1 MGKKFPTSSV
11 ALLSSAREISCTSV
25 LALRL
30 LMISVPGAV
39 GDDVD
44 PVSLTIGEKGLPAY
58 RAGLDRGVSGN
69 RGPNGES
76 SSRSMVMR
84 SWHDRGTGDGS
95 STLEGLL
102 MEGIVTRRGEVS
114 DEGGTVSV
122 SGSVLVLTDF
132 GATTGCDGR
141 IAKAPSDCWELWS
154 PWSCTAVTVAVAV
167 ELDLFL
173 MLR

>member
-11 ALLSSAREISCTSV
+11 LLSSAREISCTSV
-25 LALRL
+25 LALRP
-30 LMISVPGAV
+30 LMISVPGTV
-39 GDDVD
+39 GDDAD

-76 SSRSMVMR
+76 SSRSMIMR
-84 SWHDRGTGDGS
+84 SEHDRGTGDGS

-114 DEGGTVSV
+114 DESGTVSV
-122 SGSVLVLTDF
+122 SGSVLLLTDF
-132 GATTGCDGR
+132 GDAAGCNGS
-141 IAKAPSDCWELWS
+141 IAKGPWDCWEVWS
-154 PWSCTAVTVAVAV
+154 P
-167 ELDLFL
+167 
-173 MLR
+173 